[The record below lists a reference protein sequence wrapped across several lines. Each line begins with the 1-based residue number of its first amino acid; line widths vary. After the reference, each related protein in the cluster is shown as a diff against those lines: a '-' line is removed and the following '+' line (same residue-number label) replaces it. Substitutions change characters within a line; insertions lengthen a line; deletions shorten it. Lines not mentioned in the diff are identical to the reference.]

1 MSIWIAAGIAVGTAF
16 LALYLRMQQ
25 KEIAALAALSAAIVI
40 FAASLSKV
48 REAAEAFQGV
58 LNSGIYGDMVV
69 ILLKALG
76 ISWIAQIAA
85 DVCRETGESVLG
97 AQLEAFAK
105 IEITLLALPL
115 AARLLDFAGEL
126 L

>member
-1 MSIWIAAGIAVGTAF
+1 M
-16 LALYLRMQQ
+16 
-25 KEIAALAALSAAIVI
+25 I